1 MIPVVFVN
9 SEKALWRI
17 GGRTVMDRILELLS
31 REGHPAYAVVCNDE
45 IFDSVASE
53 LRSMSRQ
60 SRALKASS
68 WIEELPGD
76 QELLLLVDGEVV
88 YDPRLIHLAIKWTVP
103 TILVDSNPRV
113 SQPGRPS
120 FDGKAFVGLLA
131 VRPPDASQMGGND
144 SSRDFPDYLETF
156 RGDVVDV
163 DALPSYSV
171 PHRRGILHYW
181 VQVTGQPDVKIAKK
195 LLVDAGG
202 KGHQE
207 LAVLIFNR
215 PVETFLSYYFSDW
228 RITPNQI
235 TVVGTL
241 IGCGATICFALGYF
255 WWGILIALAAE
266 VLDGLDGRQARI
278 QIKTSKLGEY
288 EHVLDKIV
296 EISWMIALGWF
307 FSDGFSDELYLW
319 ATLGWILFHNLD
331 NLSYSV
337 FRAKRGIVI
346 DEASKLDAAIRLFAS
361 NRNNNILFLL
371 VGLAIG
377 FPLEAYWFI
386 MAWSVLTP
394 VVHWIRLVILLNRP
408 ADTAHPAN

>member
-1 MIPVVFVN
+1 MV
-9 SEKALWRI
+9 E
-17 GGRTVMDRILELLS
+17 GGLAGEVELVDLDTLPRYALEL
-31 REGHPAYAVVCNDE
+31 R
-45 IFDSVASE
+45 
-53 LRSMSRQ
+53 
-60 SRALKASS
+60 RAL
-68 WIEELPGD
+68 
-76 QELLLLVDGEVV
+76 
-88 YDPRLIHLAIKWTVP
+88 
-103 TILVDSNPRV
+103 
-113 SQPGRPS
+113 RP
-120 FDGKAFVGLLA
+120 
-131 VRPPDASQMGGND
+131 
-144 SSRDFPDYLETF
+144 
-156 RGDVVDV
+156 
-163 DALPSYSV
+163 
-171 PHRRGILHYW
+171 YW
-181 VQVTGQPDVKIAKK
+181 VPVADQQDIKNAKK
-195 LLVDAGG
+195 IMVEASG

-207 LAVLIFNR
+207 WAVLVFNR
-215 PVETFLSYYFSDW
+215 PVEKFLTYFLCDW